1 MKISEIYK
9 SKIHVR
15 ALKALFVIYML
26 FMIWELYL
34 GNYRSH
40 GYVSYNLMPFKTI
53 IRYLSNM
60 HHYNT
65 WIVMVNVVG
74 NIAVF
79 IPMGFFISFFLRGR
93 IGLVKVVLVS
103 IAVLLPVEILQI
115 LFKVGSFD
123 IDDIILNI
131 LGSVLGYAAYKAFK
145 LVVAGYMNRKGH
157 LEVNRTWTK

>member
-1 MKISEIYK
+1 
-9 SKIHVR
+9 
-15 ALKALFVIYML
+15 
-26 FMIWELYL
+26 
-34 GNYRSH
+34 
-40 GYVSYNLMPFKTI
+40 
-53 IRYLSNM
+53 
-60 HHYNT
+60 
-65 WIVMVNVVG
+65 MVNVVG